1 MTVNP
6 AGSRHET
13 HEVADLMGVRKPP
26 ADMNDLPA
34 IVWPKTTDRNAD
46 GVVTIGGVA
55 VTDLVAE
62 YGTPLFV
69 LDEEDFRTRV
79 ATMAESFGGAHN
91 VHYAAKA
98 FLCGEVARW
107 INEAGLCM
115 DVASGYEMGVA
126 LAAGFP
132 ASRMTLHGNNK
143 SVAELR
149 RAVEIGVEHVVVDS
163 LYEIDRLNAVAGE
176 LGKRQNVFVRV
187 TCGVEAHTHDFI
199 ATAHED
205 QKFGFSLVS
214 GQAAEAVRRVI
225 EADNLILNGLH
236 SHIGSQIFDVAGFDM
251 AAHRIIKFFAA
262 IVDEYGPEA
271 TEGFSIVDL
280 GGGFGIAYL
289 ESDDPPAIPE
299 IAADLRAIVEK
310 EAAAA
315 GIPTPQLM
323 VEPGRSI
330 AGPSMVTLY
339 TVGTLKDVVLPSG
352 VTRHYVAVDGGMS
365 DNIRTALYDAE
376 YDCRLINR
384 ITDAEPALCRVVGKH
399 CESGDVVV
407 RDTWQPADVH
417 PDDILGV
424 AATGAYC
431 YAMASRYN
439 MLTRPAVVAV
449 RDGKARLILRRETL
463 DDLLSLEVS

>member
-1 MTVNP
+1 
-6 AGSRHET
+6 
-13 HEVADLMGVRKPP
+13 
-26 ADMNDLPA
+26 
-34 IVWPKTTDRNAD
+34 
-46 GVVTIGGVA
+46 
-55 VTDLVAE
+55 
-62 YGTPLFV
+62 
-69 LDEEDFRTRV
+69 
-79 ATMAESFGGAHN
+79 
-91 VHYAAKA
+91 
-98 FLCGEVARW
+98 
-107 INEAGLCM
+107 M

-143 SVAELR
+143 SVDELR
-149 RAVEIGVEHVVVDS
+149 QAVELGVEHVVVDS
-163 LYEIDRLNAVAGE
+163 LYEIDRLNAVAGK

-205 QKFGFSLVS
+205 QKFGFSLAS

-236 SHIGSQIFDVAGFDM
+236 SHIGSQIFDVAGFEM

-271 TEGFSIVDL
+271 TEGLSIVDL

-289 ESDDPPAIPE
+289 ESDDPPAISD
-299 IAADLRAIVEK
+299 IAADLHAIVDK

-376 YDCRLINR
+376 YDCRLVNR
-384 ITDAEPALCRVVGKH
+384 TTDAEPALCRVVGKH

-407 RDTWQPADVH
+407 RDTWQPADIR